1 MEGICPGKGLVEG
14 HLELESPGEA
24 SGTSDL
30 YPLTNHPWV
39 GGESSKV
46 GGGGNGETKKAREGG
61 GKPPEGLQ
69 KQNIS
74 TELCPSVGS
83 KLGSGPP
90 KKFHGVVG
98 EDRQLH
104 L

>member
-46 GGGGNGETKKAREGG
+46 GGGWKWGNQKGQRRGGETPR
-61 GKPPEGLQ
+61 GLAETKYQ
-69 KQNIS
+69 HRALPQCWVQAGLWTS
-74 TELCPSVGS
+74 
-83 KLGSGPP
+83 
-90 KKFHGVVG
+90 
-98 EDRQLH
+98 
-104 L
+104 

>member
-1 MEGICPGKGLVEG
+1 MEKPKRPE
-14 HLELESPGEA
+14 E
-24 SGTSDL
+24 
-30 YPLTNHPWV
+30 
-39 GGESSKV
+39 
-46 GGGGNGETKKAREGG
+46 RE
-61 GKPPEGLQ
+61 PPEGLR

-74 TELCPSVGS
+74 TELCPGVGS

-98 EDRQLH
+98 EDGQLH